1 MRLVADTNELF
12 SLFNKKSKARE
23 LSFLPN
29 LELHSPLFSLNEI
42 KEHKSE
48 ILKRFSLSETQYSLI
63 EKLLNVAVRFSKE
76 NEYIKFLPEGKKIS
90 PDPDDSD
97 FFALALKLDCGIW
110 SEDKLLKQQSKVK
123 VYSTSEL
130 LKELGL

>member
-76 NEYIKFLPEGKKIS
+76 N
-90 PDPDDSD
+90 
-97 FFALALKLDCGIW
+97 
-110 SEDKLLKQQSKVK
+110 
-123 VYSTSEL
+123 
-130 LKELGL
+130 